1 MKTFK
6 QFLAEDMPILQG
18 GGRAPGYDYSRR
30 IQVPRNIGKIGPY
43 TVWHHEEHPE
53 ASEEAVSV
61 HYKDKQIGVVPLA
74 HAGTFQGK
82 RLVQSSN
89 PSFDTAHR
97 GKKAKVRNL
106 VPKVYGMIADKVA
119 ALESGD
125 YQTDGSKSV
134 WKRLSKMRP
143 IRIRNVGGST
153 SVSHHTHKEHPKL
166 KMEGGTFKDYSYSYR
181 SALNA
186 AKESN
191 ERPRS
196 QKARRA
202 LDRNIGYLKNR
213 LADGGIDTNKL
224 RRMTEL
230 RHFPHPRTFGKT
242 TDKINSQQRYNPE
255 KHDSVVYSD
264 AQGDAFT
271 LVATPRGKG
280 KKKK

>member
-1 MKTFK
+1 
-6 QFLAEDMPILQG
+6 
-18 GGRAPGYDYSRR
+18 
-30 IQVPRNIGKIGPY
+30 
-43 TVWHHEEHPE
+43 
-53 ASEEAVSV
+53 VSV

-143 IRIRNVGGST
+143 IRIRNIGGSS

-213 LADGGIDTNKL
+213 LADGGMDWSKL
-224 RRMTEL
+224 RRMSEL
-230 RHFPHPRTFGKT
+230 RHFPHPRTFAKT
-242 TDKINSQQRYNPE
+242 TSKINSQQRYSPE